1 MRDRQ
6 LDFALDRGET
16 GRFRGSAML
25 HNRGLSAV
33 FRSIPPQIPSLETL
47 GHPQVVKTILDNHQG
62 LILVTGAT
70 GQGKST
76 TLAAMIDDIN
86 ARRAHHILTVE
97 DPIEFIHPIKKGVV
111 NQRQLDSTLRKIY
124 SPNLHRKAVSTISA
138 THSGL
143 TM

>member
-1 MRDRQ
+1 M
-6 LDFALDRGET
+6 E
-16 GRFRGSAML
+16 
-25 HNRGLSAV
+25 
-33 FRSIPPQIPSLETL
+33 
-47 GHPQVVKTILDNHQG
+47 
-62 LILVTGAT
+62 

-76 TLAAMIDDIN
+76 ALAAMIDDIN
-86 ARRAHHILTVE
+86 CRRAHHILTVQ